1 MRYHSRES
9 RFETMVRAYS
19 ADLYRFA
26 YWLCR
31 DRPLA
36 EDLVQETFTR
46 AWKSWDA
53 LQDENAV
60 KAWLFTILRR
70 EHARRYE
77 RKQLDIEEQELDEV
91 VATGT
96 DGIAQ
101 LEMREALFKLP
112 AAYREPLILQA
123 LAGFSGR
130 EISAILEVSEAAV
143 MTRLT
148 RARQALRK
156 LIEPAEKLVKGRT
169 L

>member
-9 RFETMVRAYS
+9 KFESMVKAYS

-36 EDLVQETFTR
+36 EDLVQESFTR
-46 AWKSWDA
+46 AWKSWDK
-53 LQDENAV
+53 LHDENAV

-77 RKQLDIEEQELDEV
+77 RKQLEIEEQGLDELM
-91 VATGT
+91 ATGT
-96 DGIAQ
+96 GGIAQ

-112 AAYREPLILQA
+112 PTYREPLVLQA
-123 LAGFSGR
+123 LGGFSGR
-130 EISAILEVSEAAV
+130 EIGAILEINEAAV

-156 LIEPAEKLVKGRT
+156 LIEPEEKLLRGRT

>member
-1 MRYHSRES
+1 MLFHGRES
-9 RFETMVRAYS
+9 RFESMVRAYS

-36 EDLVQETFTR
+36 EDLVQEGFAR
-46 AWKSWDA
+46 AWKSWDS
-53 LQDENAV
+53 LQDEGAV

-70 EHARRYE
+70 EHARLYE
-77 RKQLDIEEQELDEV
+77 RKQFELEELELDELM
-91 VATGT
+91 ACGT
-96 DGIAQ
+96 DGIGQ

-112 AAYREPLILQA
+112 ATYREPLMLQT
-123 LAGFSGR
+123 LGGFSGR
-130 EISAILEVSEAAV
+130 EIGAILEINEAAV

-156 LIEPAEKLVKGRT
+156 LIEPEEKLLKGRT